1 MERFLAHLVVPFGE
15 PAGDAL
21 PGEAIM
27 EMEQVPG
34 FRSVNPYPRSFEPEA
49 APRAAPSVAGV
60 EPEDDDDSEVPPL
73 HFPLDNGV
81 ERRRGE
87 DAAAESRPDVARQ
100 RELLQ
105 HLAPLDFSIHVSM
118 RYHARRRAWY
128 DRFHRLTMLIIAI
141 AGSAGVASI
150 YGGLL
155 VEAEYL
161 AIAVAVAGALELAFS
176 LPERARVEDALY
188 RRFTLL
194 AAEIADAPAIG
205 DFDLRAWEAKRLL
218 IRADA
223 DDRLEVL
230 RRICHNLEAEARGY
244 PLERRYRLWPWQRLM
259 AQLFSL
265 PPLRSLRQP

>member
-1 MERFLAHLVVPFGE
+1 
-15 PAGDAL
+15 
-21 PGEAIM
+21 M

-34 FRSVNPYPRSFEPEA
+34 FRTVNPYQHSFEAEA
-49 APRAAPSVAGV
+49 ERATSTGLTGGAA
-60 EPEDDDDSEVPPL
+60 EDDDESVPPL
-73 HFPLDNGV
+73 RFPLENGAA
-81 ERRRGE
+81 ERRR
-87 DAAAESRPDVARQ
+87 DDVAAETRPDAGRQ

-105 HLAPLDFSIHVSM
+105 HLAPLDFSVHVSM

-128 DRFHRLTMLIIAI
+128 DRFHRFTMLIIAVG
-141 AGSAGVASI
+141 GSAGVAAI

-155 VEAEYL
+155 AEAEYL
-161 AIAVAVAGALELAFS
+161 AIAVAAAGALGLAFS
-176 LPERARVEDALY
+176 LPERARIEDALY

-223 DDRLEVL
+223 DDRLEIL
-230 RRICHNLEAEARGY
+230 HRICHNLEAEARGY
-244 PLERRYRLWPWQRLM
+244 SPERRYRLWPWQRLL

-265 PPLRSLRQP
+265 PPLRPLRQP

>member
-1 MERFLAHLVVPFGE
+1 ME
-15 PAGDAL
+15 
-21 PGEAIM
+21 I
-27 EMEQVPG
+27 EQAPG
-34 FRSVNPYPRSFEPEA
+34 FRSVNPYQNSYEPEA
-49 APRAAPSVAGV
+49 TPRAASSIAAV
-60 EPEDDDDSEVPPL
+60 EPEDDDDSAVPPL
-73 HFPLDNGV
+73 RFPLENGA

-87 DAAAESRPDVARQ
+87 DAGADGARQ

-141 AGSAGVASI
+141 GGSAGVASI

-155 VEAEYL
+155 AEAEYL
-161 AIAVAVAGALELAFS
+161 AIAVAVAGALGLAFS
-176 LPERARVEDALY
+176 LPERARAEDALY

-244 PLERRYRLWPWQRLM
+244 PLERRYRLWPWQRLT

-265 PPLRSLRQP
+265 PPLRPLRQH

>member
-1 MERFLAHLVVPFGE
+1 M
-15 PAGDAL
+15 D
-21 PGEAIM
+21 
-27 EMEQVPG
+27 MEQVPG
-34 FRSVNPYPRSFEPEA
+34 FRSVNPHQHSFEPEA
-49 APRAAPSVAGV
+49 SARAAPGMADV
-60 EPEDDDDSEVPPL
+60 EPEDDDDPGEVPPL
-73 HFPLDNGV
+73 RFPLENNAA
-81 ERRRGE
+81 RRRGE
-87 DAAAESRPDVARQ
+87 DVALDTRPDAARQ

-128 DRFHRLTMLIIAI
+128 DRFHRLTMLIIAVG
-141 AGSAGVASI
+141 GSAGVAAI
-150 YGGLL
+150 YGGLFA
-155 VEAEYL
+155 EAEYL
-161 AIAVAVAGALELAFS
+161 AIAVAAAGALELAFS

-223 DDRLEVL
+223 DDRLEAL

-244 PLERRYRLWPWQRLM
+244 APERRYRLWPWQRLL

-265 PPLRSLRQP
+265 PPLRPLRQL

>member
-1 MERFLAHLVVPFGE
+1 
-15 PAGDAL
+15 
-21 PGEAIM
+21 M

-49 APRAAPSVAGV
+49 PPRAAASIAGV
-60 EPEDDDDSEVPPL
+60 EPADDGDGDVPPIR
-73 HFPLDNGV
+73 FPLESNA

-87 DAAAESRPDVARQ
+87 DVAAEIRPDAARQ

-105 HLAPLDFSIHVSM
+105 HLAPLDFSVHVSM

-128 DRFHRLTMLIIAI
+128 DRFHRLTMLIVAI
-141 AGSAGVASI
+141 GGSAGVAAI

-205 DFDLRAWEAKRLL
+205 DDELRAWEAKRLL

-244 PLERRYRLWPWQRLM
+244 PPERRYRVWSWQRLM

-265 PPLRSLRQP
+265 PPLRPLRQP

>member
-1 MERFLAHLVVPFGE
+1 
-15 PAGDAL
+15 
-21 PGEAIM
+21 M

-34 FRSVNPYPRSFEPEA
+34 FRSVNPYKRGLEA
-49 APRAAPSVAGV
+49 AESERAPLGIASA
-60 EPEDDDDSEVPPL
+60 EPADDEDEQAPPL
-73 HFPLDNGV
+73 RFPLENGAV
-81 ERRRGE
+81 ERRR
-87 DAAAESRPDVARQ
+87 AEESSAENRPDAARQ

-105 HLAPLDFSIHVSM
+105 ILAPLDFSVHVSM

-128 DRFHRLTMLIIAI
+128 DRFHRVMMLIIAV
-141 AGSAGVASI
+141 AGSAGVAAI
-150 YGGLL
+150 YGGL
-155 VEAEYL
+155 VAEAEYL

-194 AAEIADAPAIG
+194 AAEIADAPTIG
-205 DFDLRAWEAKRLL
+205 DDELRAWEAKRLL

-230 RRICHNLEAEARGY
+230 RRSCHNLEAEARAY

-259 AQLFSL
+259 AQLVSL
-265 PPLRSLRQP
+265 PPLRPLRHP

>member
-1 MERFLAHLVVPFGE
+1 
-15 PAGDAL
+15 
-21 PGEAIM
+21 M

-34 FRSVNPYPRSFEPEA
+34 FRSVNPYKRNLEA
-49 APRAAPSVAGV
+49 AENERAPLGIASA
-60 EPEDDDDSEVPPL
+60 EPADDEEDQVPPL
-73 HFPLDNGV
+73 RFPLENAAV
-81 ERRRGE
+81 ERRRTE
-87 DAAAESRPDVARQ
+87 EASAESRPDAARQ

-105 HLAPLDFSIHVSM
+105 VLAPLDFSVHVSM

-128 DRFHRLTMLIIAI
+128 DRFHRVMMLIIAVS
-141 AGSAGVASI
+141 GSAGVAAI

-155 VEAEYL
+155 AEAEYL

-194 AAEIADAPAIG
+194 AAEIADAPTIG
-205 DFDLRAWEAKRLL
+205 DDELRAWEAKRLL

-230 RRICHNLEAEARGY
+230 RRICHNLEAEARAY
-244 PLERRYRLWPWQRLM
+244 PPERRYRLWPWQRLL
-259 AQLFSL
+259 AQLVSL
-265 PPLRSLRQP
+265 PPLRALRQP